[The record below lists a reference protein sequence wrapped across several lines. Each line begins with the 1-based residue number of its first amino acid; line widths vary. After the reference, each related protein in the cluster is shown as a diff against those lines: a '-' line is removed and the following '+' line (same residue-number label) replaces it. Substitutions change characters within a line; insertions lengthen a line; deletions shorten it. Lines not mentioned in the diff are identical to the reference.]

1 MIASPKTVK
10 SAMRSALL
18 VGALVVVTAC
28 TAQYRKHGWIPGPE
42 LLNEVVVGV
51 DTRDSVSETIGE
63 PTIDSLADDSGY
75 YYVTSRIKRFGAKQP
90 EVISRDLVA
99 ITFDGR
105 GVVDSV
111 QRYTLADGRVICCSH
126 DWGPL
131 DSIGNLDVDSLD
143 EVWNGDS
150 MNHYRA
156 LLWDR
161 KANSSRVCADCS
173 LAEGFWSWSN
183 EHNGRQ

>member
-1 MIASPKTVK
+1 MIASPKAVK

-90 EVISRDLVA
+90 EVVSRDLVA

-111 QRYTLADGRVICCSH
+111 QRYTLADGRVI
-126 DWGPL
+126 PL
-131 DSIGNLDVDSLD
+131 ERRVTDSSLEDKTFLRQLIGNLGNFNPGSFL
-143 EVWNGDS
+143 
-150 MNHYRA
+150 
-156 LLWDR
+156 
-161 KANSSRVCADCS
+161 
-173 LAEGFWSWSN
+173 
-183 EHNGRQ
+183 Q